1 MFIPFFENLR
11 AAKIPVSLR
20 EYLSFLEATKVG
32 LVLYDIEGF
41 YFLARTSMVKDE
53 RNLDKFDQVFSTTF
67 KGLES
72 ISIEDVVE
80 AMDLPEDWLNKM
92 AEKHLTKEEMAEI
105 DALGGFEKLMETLK
119 ERLKEQQAR
128 HQGGNKWIG
137 TGGTSPFG
145 SGGYNPEGIRIGN
158 EGKRQGKAVKVWEKR
173 LWTNFDDKKT
183 LGIRDI
189 RVAVR
194 RLRHFAR
201 TGTPDEFDLNGTISA
216 TANNGGYL
224 DVKMVPERKNRV
236 KLLLF
241 LDVGGSMDP
250 YVEACEELFSA
261 SKSEFKDLEH
271 FYFHNCPYEI
281 LWKNN
286 PRSSEDI
293 ISTWDIIRK
302 YGSDYR
308 VLFVGDA
315 SMSPYEVAYAGG
327 SIEHWNEESGAT
339 WLDRITSHFDSVAWL
354 NPENKK
360 IWNSSA
366 SNKMIREIFDE
377 RMYELNLS
385 GIEAAMKKLSR

>member
-1 MFIPFFENLR
+1 MFIGFLHQLKE
-11 AAKIPVSLR
+11 AGVPVSIR
-20 EYLSFLEATKVG
+20 EYLDFLSGLDKGITNLNTNSF
-32 LVLYDIEGF
+32 YHF
-41 YFLARTSMVKDE
+41 ARASLVKDE
-53 RNLDKFDQVFSTTF
+53 RHYDRFDRTFSEF
-67 KGLES
+67 FEGALKKGGEILNS
-72 ISIEDVVE
+72 I
-80 AMDLPEDWLNKM
+80 PEEWIK
-92 AEKHLTKEEMAEI
+92 
-105 DALGGFEKLMETLK
+105 DALQKNLTEEDKEKIESLGGWDKLLETLK
-119 ERLKEQQAR
+119 ERLEEQKKR

-158 EGKRQGKAVKVWEKR
+158 EGKRQGRAVKVWEKR

-224 DVKMVPERKNRV
+224 DVKMMPERKNRV

-250 YVEACEELFSA
+250 YIQACEELFSA

-327 SIEHWNEESGAT
+327 SIEHWNEEAGSV
-339 WLDRITSHFDSVAWL
+339 WLERITSHFDSVAWL
-354 NPENKK
+354 NPETKK
-360 IWNSSA
+360 IWDSSA
-366 SNKMIREIFDE
+366 SNKMIREIFE
-377 RMYELNLS
+377 EKMYEMNLS
-385 GIEAAMKKLSR
+385 GIEEAMKALSR

>member
-1 MFIPFFENLR
+1 MFIRFLHQLKE
-11 AAKIPVSLR
+11 AGVPVSIR
-20 EYLSFLEATKVG
+20 EYL
-32 LVLYDIEGF
+32 D
-41 YFLARTSMVKDE
+41 FLAGLDKGITNLNTDSFYHFARASLVKDE
-53 RNLDKFDQVFSTTF
+53 RHYDRFDRTFSEF
-67 KGLES
+67 FEGALKKGGEILNN
-72 ISIEDVVE
+72 I
-80 AMDLPEDWLNKM
+80 PEEWIKNALQKN
-92 AEKHLTKEEMAEI
+92 LTKEDKEKI
-105 DALGGFEKLMETLK
+105 DSLGGWDKLLETLK
-119 ERLKEQQAR
+119 ERLKDQKKR

>member
-1 MFIPFFENLR
+1 MFIGFLHQLKE
-11 AAKIPVSLR
+11 AGVPVSIR
-20 EYLSFLEATKVG
+20 EYLDFLSGLDKGITNLNTNSF
-32 LVLYDIEGF
+32 YHF
-41 YFLARTSMVKDE
+41 ARASLIKDE
-53 RNLDKFDQVFSTTF
+53 RYYDRFDRTFSEF
-67 KGLES
+67 FEGALKKGGEILNN
-72 ISIEDVVE
+72 I
-80 AMDLPEDWLNKM
+80 PEEWIK
-92 AEKHLTKEEMAEI
+92 
-105 DALGGFEKLMETLK
+105 DALQKNLTEEDKEKIESLGGWDKLLETLK
-119 ERLKEQQAR
+119 ERLKEQKKR

-158 EGKRQGKAVKVWEKR
+158 EGKRQGRAVKVWEKR

-224 DVKMVPERKNRV
+224 DVKMMPERKNRV

-250 YVEACEELFSA
+250 YIQACEELFSA

-327 SIEHWNEESGAT
+327 SIEHWNEEAGSV
-339 WLDRITSHFDSVAWL
+339 WLERITDHFDSVAWL

-366 SNKMIREIFDE
+366 SNKMIREIFEDK
-377 RMYELNLS
+377 MYELNLS
-385 GIEAAMKKLSR
+385 GIEEAMKTLSR

>member
-1 MFIPFFENLR
+1 MFIGFLHQLKESGV
-11 AAKIPVSLR
+11 PVSIR
-20 EYLSFLEATKVG
+20 EYLDFLSGLDKGVTNLNTDSF
-32 LVLYDIEGF
+32 YHF
-41 YFLARTSMVKDE
+41 ARASLVKDE
-53 RNLDKFDQVFSTTF
+53 RHYDRFDRTFSEF
-67 KGLES
+67 FEGALKRGGEVLSS
-72 ISIEDVVE
+72 I
-80 AMDLPEDWLNKM
+80 PEEWIK
-92 AEKHLTKEEMAEI
+92 
-105 DALGGFEKLMETLK
+105 DALQKNLTEEDKAKIESLGGWDKLLETLK
-119 ERLKEQQAR
+119 KRLEEQKKR

-158 EGKRQGKAVKVWEKR
+158 EGKRQGRAVKVWEKR

-201 TGTPDEFDLNGTISA
+201 TGSPDEFDLKGTISA

-224 DVKMVPERKNRV
+224 DVKMMPERKNRV

-241 LDVGGSMDP
+241 LDVCGSMDP
-250 YVEACEELFSA
+250 YIEACEELFSA

-293 ISTWDIIRK
+293 VSTWDIIRK

-354 NPENKK
+354 NPESKK

-366 SNKMIREIFDE
+366 SNKMIRDIFDE

-385 GIEAAMKKLSR
+385 GIEAAMKRLSR

>member
-1 MFIPFFENLR
+1 LFIGFLHQLKG
-11 AAKIPVSLR
+11 AGVPVSIR
-20 EYLSFLEATKVG
+20 EYLDFISGLDSGIVNLDTNSF
-32 LVLYDIEGF
+32 YNF
-41 YFLARTSMVKDE
+41 ARVSLVKDE
-53 RNLDKFDQVFSTTF
+53 RYFDRFDRIFSEF
-67 KGLES
+67 FEGAIKKGEEMLGN
-72 ISIEDVVE
+72 I
-80 AMDLPEDWLNKM
+80 PEDWIK
-92 AEKHLTKEEMAEI
+92 
-105 DALGGFEKLMETLK
+105 DALQKNLSNEDKEKIKSLGGWDKLLETLK
-119 ERLKEQQAR
+119 ERLEEQKKR

-145 SGGYNPEGIRIGN
+145 SGGYNPEGVRIGN
-158 EGKRQGKAVKVWEKR
+158 EGKRQGRAVKVWEKR

-201 TGTPDEFDLNGTISA
+201 TGTPDQFDLKETINA

-224 DVKMVPERKNRV
+224 DVKMMPERKNRI

-250 YVEACEELFSA
+250 YISACEELFSA

-271 FYFHNCPYEI
+271 FYFHNCPYEV

-286 PRSSEDI
+286 PRSAEDI
-293 ISTWDIIRK
+293 ISTWDVIRK

-315 SMSPYEVAYAGG
+315 SMSPYEIAYSGG
-327 SIEHWNEESGAT
+327 SIEHWNEEAGAL
-339 WLDRITSHFDSVAWL
+339 WLERITSHFDSVAWL

-366 SNKMIREIFDE
+366 SNKMIREIFE
-377 RMYELNLS
+377 EKMYELNLS
-385 GIEAAMKKLSR
+385 GIEEAMKTLSR

>member
-1 MFIPFFENLR
+1 MFIRFLHQLKE
-11 AAKIPVSLR
+11 AGVPVSIR
-20 EYLSFLEATKVG
+20 EYL
-32 LVLYDIEGF
+32 D
-41 YFLARTSMVKDE
+41 FLAGLDKGITNLNTDSFYHFARASLVKDE
-53 RNLDKFDQVFSTTF
+53 RHYDRFDRTFSEF
-67 KGLES
+67 FEGALKKGGEILNN
-72 ISIEDVVE
+72 I
-80 AMDLPEDWLNKM
+80 PEEWIKNALQKN
-92 AEKHLTKEEMAEI
+92 LTKEDKEKI
-105 DALGGFEKLMETLK
+105 DSLGGWDKLLETLK
-119 ERLKEQQAR
+119 ERLKDQKKR

-189 RVAVR
+189 RIAVR

>member
-1 MFIPFFENLR
+1 MFIGFLHQLKG
-11 AAKIPVSLR
+11 AGVPVSIR
-20 EYLSFLEATKVG
+20 EYLDFISGLDSGIVNLDTNSF
-32 LVLYDIEGF
+32 YNF
-41 YFLARTSMVKDE
+41 ARVSLVKDE
-53 RNLDKFDQVFSTTF
+53 RYFDRFDRIFSEF
-67 KGLES
+67 FEGAIKKG
-72 ISIEDVVE
+72 
-80 AMDLPEDWLNKM
+80 
-92 AEKHLTKEEMAEI
+92 EEMLGNIPEEWI
-105 DALGGFEKLMETLK
+105 KDALQKNLSNEDKEKIKSLGGWDKLLETLK
-119 ERLKEQQAR
+119 ERLEEQKKR

-145 SGGYNPEGIRIGN
+145 SGGYNPEGVRIGN
-158 EGKRQGKAVKVWEKR
+158 EGKRQGRAVKVWEKR

-201 TGTPDEFDLNGTISA
+201 TGTPDEFDLKETINA

-224 DVKMVPERKNRV
+224 DVKMMPERKNRI

-250 YVEACEELFSA
+250 YISACEELFSA

-271 FYFHNCPYEI
+271 FYFHNCPYEV
-281 LWKNN
+281 LWKYN
-286 PRSSEDI
+286 PRSAEDI
-293 ISTWDIIRK
+293 ISTWDVIRK

-315 SMSPYEVAYAGG
+315 SMSPYEIAYAGG
-327 SIEHWNEESGAT
+327 SIEHWNEEAGAL

-366 SNKMIREIFDE
+366 SNKMIREIFE
-377 RMYELNLS
+377 EKMYELNLS
-385 GIEAAMKKLSR
+385 GIEEAMKTLSR

>member
-1 MFIPFFENLR
+1 LFIGFLHQLKE
-11 AAKIPVSLR
+11 AGVPVSIR
-20 EYLSFLEATKVG
+20 EYLDFLSGLDKGITNLNTNSF
-32 LVLYDIEGF
+32 YHF
-41 YFLARTSMVKDE
+41 ARASLVKDE
-53 RNLDKFDQVFSTTF
+53 RHYDRFDRTFSEF
-67 KGLES
+67 FEGALKKGGEILS
-72 ISIEDVVE
+72 NI
-80 AMDLPEDWLNKM
+80 PEEWIK
-92 AEKHLTKEEMAEI
+92 
-105 DALGGFEKLMETLK
+105 DALQKNLTEEDKEKIESLGGWDKLLETLK
-119 ERLKEQQAR
+119 ERLKEQKKR

-158 EGKRQGKAVKVWEKR
+158 EGKRQGRAVKVWEKR

-224 DVKMVPERKNRV
+224 DVKMMPERKNRV

-250 YVEACEELFSA
+250 YIQACEELFSA

-327 SIEHWNEESGAT
+327 SIEHWNEEAGSV
-339 WLDRITSHFDSVAWL
+339 WLDRITDHFDSVAWL

-366 SNKMIREIFDE
+366 SNKMIREIFEDK
-377 RMYELNLS
+377 MYEMNLS
-385 GIEAAMKKLSR
+385 GIEEAMKTLSR

>member
-1 MFIPFFENLR
+1 MFIGFLHQLKG
-11 AAKIPVSLR
+11 AGVPVSIR
-20 EYLSFLEATKVG
+20 EYLDFISGLDSGIVNLDTNSF
-32 LVLYDIEGF
+32 YNF
-41 YFLARTSMVKDE
+41 ARVSLVKDE
-53 RNLDKFDQVFSTTF
+53 RYFDRFDRIF
-67 KGLES
+67 AEFFEGAIKKGEEILGN
-72 ISIEDVVE
+72 I
-80 AMDLPEDWLNKM
+80 PEDWIK
-92 AEKHLTKEEMAEI
+92 
-105 DALGGFEKLMETLK
+105 DALQKNLSNEDKEKIKSLGGWDKLLETLK
-119 ERLKEQQAR
+119 ERLEEQKKR

-145 SGGYNPEGIRIGN
+145 SGGYNPEGVRIGN
-158 EGKRQGKAVKVWEKR
+158 EGKRQGRAVKVWEKR

-201 TGTPDEFDLNGTISA
+201 TGTPDEFDLKETINA

-224 DVKMVPERKNRV
+224 DVKMMPERKNRI

-250 YVEACEELFSA
+250 YISACEELFSA

-271 FYFHNCPYEI
+271 FYFHNCPYEV

-286 PRSSEDI
+286 PRSAEDI
-293 ISTWDIIRK
+293 ISTWDVIRK

-315 SMSPYEVAYAGG
+315 SMSPYEIAYAGG
-327 SIEHWNEESGAT
+327 SIEHWNEEAGAL

-366 SNKMIREIFDE
+366 SNKMIREIFE
-377 RMYELNLS
+377 EKMYELNLS
-385 GIEAAMKKLSR
+385 GIEEAMKTLSR

>member
-1 MFIPFFENLR
+1 VFIGFLHQLKESGV
-11 AAKIPVSLR
+11 PVSIR
-20 EYLSFLEATKVG
+20 EYLDFVAGLDAGVTNLDTNSF
-32 LVLYDIEGF
+32 YHF
-41 YFLARTSMVKDE
+41 ARVSLVKDE
-53 RNLDKFDQVFSTTF
+53 RYFDRFDKTFSEF
-67 KGLES
+67 FEGALKIGAKILNN
-72 ISIEDVVE
+72 I
-80 AMDLPEDWLNKM
+80 PEEWIK
-92 AEKHLTKEEMAEI
+92 
-105 DALGGFEKLMETLK
+105 DALQKNLSEEDKEKIKSLGGWEKLLETLK
-119 ERLKEQQAR
+119 ERLEEQKKR

-158 EGKRQGKAVKVWEKR
+158 EGQRQGRAVKVWEKR
-173 LWTNFDDKKT
+173 LWANFDDKKT

-201 TGTPDEFDLNGTISA
+201 TGTPDEFDLNGTVSA

-224 DVKMVPERKNRV
+224 DIKMMPERKNRV

-250 YVEACEELFSA
+250 YVQACEELFSA

-286 PRSSEDI
+286 PRASENI
-293 ISTWDIIRK
+293 IPTWDILRK

-327 SIEHWNEESGAT
+327 SIEHWNEESGAV
-339 WLDRITSHFDSVAWL
+339 WLNRIISHFDSVAWL
-354 NPENKK
+354 NPESKK

-366 SNKMIREIFDE
+366 SNKMIREIFE
-377 RMYELNLS
+377 EQMYELNLS
-385 GIEAAMKKLSR
+385 GIESAMKSLSR

>member
-1 MFIPFFENLR
+1 MFIRFLHQLKE
-11 AAKIPVSLR
+11 AGVPVSIR
-20 EYLSFLEATKVG
+20 EYL
-32 LVLYDIEGF
+32 D
-41 YFLARTSMVKDE
+41 FLAGLDKGITNLNTDSFYHFARASLVKDE
-53 RNLDKFDQVFSTTF
+53 RHYDRFDRTFSEF
-67 KGLES
+67 FEGALKKGGEILNN
-72 ISIEDVVE
+72 I
-80 AMDLPEDWLNKM
+80 PEEWIKNALQKN
-92 AEKHLTKEEMAEI
+92 LTKEDKEKIES
-105 DALGGFEKLMETLK
+105 LGGWDKLLETLK
-119 ERLKEQQAR
+119 ERLKEQKKR

>member
-1 MFIPFFENLR
+1 MFIGFLHQLKE
-11 AAKIPVSLR
+11 AGVPVSIR
-20 EYLSFLEATKVG
+20 EYLDFLSGLDKGITNLNTNSF
-32 LVLYDIEGF
+32 YHF
-41 YFLARTSMVKDE
+41 ARASLVKDE
-53 RNLDKFDQVFSTTF
+53 RHYDRFDRTFSEF
-67 KGLES
+67 FEGALKKGGEILNN
-72 ISIEDVVE
+72 I
-80 AMDLPEDWLNKM
+80 PEEWIK
-92 AEKHLTKEEMAEI
+92 
-105 DALGGFEKLMETLK
+105 DALQKNLTEEDKEKIESLGGWDKLLETLK
-119 ERLKEQQAR
+119 ERLEEQKKRQ
-128 HQGGNKWIG
+128 QGGNKWIG

-158 EGKRQGKAVKVWEKR
+158 EGKRQGRAVKVWEKR

-224 DVKMVPERKNRV
+224 DVKMMPERKNRV

-250 YVEACEELFSA
+250 YIQACEELFSA

-327 SIEHWNEESGAT
+327 SIEHWNEEAGSV
-339 WLDRITSHFDSVAWL
+339 WLERITSHFDSVAWL
-354 NPENKK
+354 NPETKK

-366 SNKMIREIFDE
+366 SNKMIREIFE
-377 RMYELNLS
+377 EKMYEMNLS
-385 GIEAAMKKLSR
+385 GIEEAMKALSR

>member
-1 MFIPFFENLR
+1 MFIGFLHQLKE
-11 AAKIPVSLR
+11 AGVPVSIR
-20 EYLSFLEATKVG
+20 EYLDFLSGLDKGITNLNTNSF
-32 LVLYDIEGF
+32 YHF
-41 YFLARTSMVKDE
+41 ARASLVKDE
-53 RNLDKFDQVFSTTF
+53 RYYDRFDRTFSEF
-67 KGLES
+67 FEGALKKGGEILS
-72 ISIEDVVE
+72 NI
-80 AMDLPEDWLNKM
+80 PEEWIK
-92 AEKHLTKEEMAEI
+92 
-105 DALGGFEKLMETLK
+105 DALQKNLSEEDKEKIESLGGWDKLLETLK
-119 ERLKEQQAR
+119 ERLKEQKKR

-158 EGKRQGKAVKVWEKR
+158 EGKRQGRAVKVWEKR

-224 DVKMVPERKNRV
+224 DVKMMPERKNRV

-250 YVEACEELFSA
+250 YIQACEELFSA

-327 SIEHWNEESGAT
+327 SIEHWNEEAGSV
-339 WLDRITSHFDSVAWL
+339 WLERITSHFDSVAWL
-354 NPENKK
+354 NPESKK
-360 IWNSSA
+360 IWDSSA
-366 SNKMIREIFDE
+366 SNKMIREIFE
-377 RMYELNLS
+377 EKMYEMNLS
-385 GIEAAMKKLSR
+385 GIEEAMKALSR

>member
-1 MFIPFFENLR
+1 MFIRFLHQLKE
-11 AAKIPVSLR
+11 AGVPVSIR
-20 EYLSFLEATKVG
+20 EYL
-32 LVLYDIEGF
+32 D
-41 YFLARTSMVKDE
+41 FLAGLDKGITNLNTDSFYHFARASLVKDE
-53 RNLDKFDQVFSTTF
+53 RHYDRFDRTFSEF
-67 KGLES
+67 FEGALKKGGEILNN
-72 ISIEDVVE
+72 I
-80 AMDLPEDWLNKM
+80 PEEWIKNALQKN
-92 AEKHLTKEEMAEI
+92 LTKEDKEKI
-105 DALGGFEKLMETLK
+105 DSLGGWDKLLETLK
-119 ERLKEQQAR
+119 ERLKEQKKR

-189 RVAVR
+189 RIAVR

-302 YGSDYR
+302 YRSDYR

>member
-1 MFIPFFENLR
+1 MFIRFLHQLKE
-11 AAKIPVSLR
+11 AGVPVSIR
-20 EYLSFLEATKVG
+20 EYL
-32 LVLYDIEGF
+32 D
-41 YFLARTSMVKDE
+41 FLAGLDKGITNLNTDSFYHFARASLVKDE
-53 RNLDKFDQVFSTTF
+53 RHYDRFDRTFSEF
-67 KGLES
+67 FEGALKKGGEILNN
-72 ISIEDVVE
+72 I
-80 AMDLPEDWLNKM
+80 PEEWIKNALQKN
-92 AEKHLTKEEMAEI
+92 LTKEDKEKI
-105 DALGGFEKLMETLK
+105 DSLGGWDMLLETLK
-119 ERLKEQQAR
+119 ERLKEQKKR

>member
-1 MFIPFFENLR
+1 MFIRFLHQLKE
-11 AAKIPVSLR
+11 AGVPVSIR
-20 EYLSFLEATKVG
+20 EYL
-32 LVLYDIEGF
+32 D
-41 YFLARTSMVKDE
+41 FLAGLDKGITNLNTDSFYHFARASLVKDE
-53 RNLDKFDQVFSTTF
+53 RYYDRFDRTFSEF
-67 KGLES
+67 FEGALKKGGEILNN
-72 ISIEDVVE
+72 I
-80 AMDLPEDWLNKM
+80 PEEWIKNALQKN
-92 AEKHLTKEEMAEI
+92 LTKEDKEKI
-105 DALGGFEKLMETLK
+105 DSLGGWDKLLETLK
-119 ERLKEQQAR
+119 ERLKEQKKR

-250 YVEACEELFSA
+250 YIEACEELFSA

>member
-1 MFIPFFENLR
+1 MFIGFLHQLKESGV
-11 AAKIPVSLR
+11 PVSIR
-20 EYLSFLEATKVG
+20 EYLDFVAGLDAGVTNLDTNSF
-32 LVLYDIEGF
+32 YHF
-41 YFLARTSMVKDE
+41 ARVSLVKDE
-53 RNLDKFDQVFSTTF
+53 RYFDRFDKTFSEF
-67 KGLES
+67 FEGALKIGAKILNN
-72 ISIEDVVE
+72 I
-80 AMDLPEDWLNKM
+80 PEEWIK
-92 AEKHLTKEEMAEI
+92 
-105 DALGGFEKLMETLK
+105 DALQKNLSEEDKEKIKSLGGWEKLLETLK
-119 ERLKEQQAR
+119 ERLEEQKKR

-158 EGKRQGKAVKVWEKR
+158 EGQRQGRAVKVWEKR
-173 LWTNFDDKKT
+173 LWANFDDKKT

-201 TGTPDEFDLNGTISA
+201 TGTPDEFDLNGTVSA

-224 DVKMVPERKNRV
+224 DIKMMPERKNRV

-250 YVEACEELFSA
+250 YIQACEELFSA
-261 SKSEFKDLEH
+261 SKSEFKDLEY

-286 PRSSEDI
+286 PRSSENI
-293 ISTWDIIRK
+293 IPTWDILRK

-315 SMSPYEVAYAGG
+315 SMSPYEVVYAGG
-327 SIEHWNEESGAT
+327 SIEHWNEESGAV

-354 NPENKK
+354 NPESKK

-366 SNKMIREIFDE
+366 SNKMIREIFE
-377 RMYELNLS
+377 EQMYELNLS
-385 GIEAAMKKLSR
+385 GIESAMKSLSR

>member
-1 MFIPFFENLR
+1 LHQLKE
-11 AAKIPVSLR
+11 AGVPVSIR
-20 EYLSFLEATKVG
+20 EYL
-32 LVLYDIEGF
+32 D
-41 YFLARTSMVKDE
+41 FLAGLDKGITNLNTDSFYHFARASLVKDE
-53 RNLDKFDQVFSTTF
+53 RYYDRFDRTFSEF
-67 KGLES
+67 FEGALKKGGEILNN
-72 ISIEDVVE
+72 I
-80 AMDLPEDWLNKM
+80 PEEWIKNALQKN
-92 AEKHLTKEEMAEI
+92 LTKEDKEKI
-105 DALGGFEKLMETLK
+105 DSLGGWDKLLETLK
-119 ERLKEQQAR
+119 ERLKEQKKR

>member
-1 MFIPFFENLR
+1 MFIGFLHQLKE
-11 AAKIPVSLR
+11 AGVPVSIR
-20 EYLSFLEATKVG
+20 EYLDFLSGLDKGITSLNTNSF
-32 LVLYDIEGF
+32 YHF
-41 YFLARTSMVKDE
+41 ARASLVKDE
-53 RNLDKFDQVFSTTF
+53 RHYDRFDRTFSEF
-67 KGLES
+67 FEGALKKGGEILNN
-72 ISIEDVVE
+72 I
-80 AMDLPEDWLNKM
+80 PEEWIK
-92 AEKHLTKEEMAEI
+92 
-105 DALGGFEKLMETLK
+105 DALQKNLTEEDKEKIESLGGWDKLLETLK
-119 ERLKEQQAR
+119 ERLEEQKKR

-158 EGKRQGKAVKVWEKR
+158 EGKRQGRAVKVWEKR

-224 DVKMVPERKNRV
+224 DVKMMPERKNRV

-250 YVEACEELFSA
+250 YIQACEELFSA

-327 SIEHWNEESGAT
+327 SIEHWNEEAGSV
-339 WLDRITSHFDSVAWL
+339 WLERITSHFDSVAWL
-354 NPENKK
+354 NPETKK

-366 SNKMIREIFDE
+366 SNKMIREIFE
-377 RMYELNLS
+377 EKMYEMNLS
-385 GIEAAMKKLSR
+385 GIEEAMKALSR

>member
-1 MFIPFFENLR
+1 MFIGFLHQLKE
-11 AAKIPVSLR
+11 AGVPVSIK
-20 EYLSFLEATKVG
+20 EYLDFLSGLDKGITNLNTNSF
-32 LVLYDIEGF
+32 YHF
-41 YFLARTSMVKDE
+41 ARASLVKDE
-53 RNLDKFDQVFSTTF
+53 RHYDRFDRTFSEF
-67 KGLES
+67 FEGALKKGGEILNN
-72 ISIEDVVE
+72 I
-80 AMDLPEDWLNKM
+80 PEEWIK
-92 AEKHLTKEEMAEI
+92 
-105 DALGGFEKLMETLK
+105 DALQKNLTEEDKEKIESLGGWDKLLETLK
-119 ERLKEQQAR
+119 ERLKEQKKR

-145 SGGYNPEGIRIGN
+145 SGGYNPEGVRIGN
-158 EGKRQGKAVKVWEKR
+158 EGKRQGRAVKVWEKR

-224 DVKMVPERKNRV
+224 DVKMMPERKNRV

-250 YVEACEELFSA
+250 YIQACEELFSA

-327 SIEHWNEESGAT
+327 SIEHWNEEAGSV
-339 WLDRITSHFDSVAWL
+339 WLERITSHFDSVAWL
-354 NPENKK
+354 NPETKK

-366 SNKMIREIFDE
+366 SNKMIREIFE
-377 RMYELNLS
+377 EKMYEMNLS
-385 GIEAAMKKLSR
+385 GIEEAMKALSR

>member
-1 MFIPFFENLR
+1 MFIGFLHQLKE
-11 AAKIPVSLR
+11 AGVPVSIR
-20 EYLSFLEATKVG
+20 EYLDFLSGLDKGITNLNTNSF
-32 LVLYDIEGF
+32 YHF
-41 YFLARTSMVKDE
+41 ARASLVKDE
-53 RNLDKFDQVFSTTF
+53 RHYDRFDRTFSEF
-67 KGLES
+67 FEGALKNGGEILNN
-72 ISIEDVVE
+72 I
-80 AMDLPEDWLNKM
+80 PEEWIK
-92 AEKHLTKEEMAEI
+92 
-105 DALGGFEKLMETLK
+105 DALQKNLTEEDKEKIESLGGWDKLLETLK
-119 ERLKEQQAR
+119 ERLEEQKKR

-158 EGKRQGKAVKVWEKR
+158 EGKRQGRAVKVWEKR

-224 DVKMVPERKNRV
+224 DVKMMPERKNRV

-250 YVEACEELFSA
+250 YIQACEELFSA

-327 SIEHWNEESGAT
+327 SIEHWNEEAGSV
-339 WLDRITSHFDSVAWL
+339 WLERITSHFDSVAWL
-354 NPENKK
+354 NPETKK

-366 SNKMIREIFDE
+366 SNKMIREIFE
-377 RMYELNLS
+377 EKMYEMNLS
-385 GIEAAMKKLSR
+385 GIEEAMKALSR

>member
-1 MFIPFFENLR
+1 MFIRFLHQLKE
-11 AAKIPVSLR
+11 AGVPVSIR
-20 EYLSFLEATKVG
+20 EYL
-32 LVLYDIEGF
+32 D
-41 YFLARTSMVKDE
+41 FLAGLDKGITNLNTDSFYHFARASLVKDE
-53 RNLDKFDQVFSTTF
+53 RHYDRFDRTFSEF
-67 KGLES
+67 FEGALKKGGEILNN
-72 ISIEDVVE
+72 I
-80 AMDLPEDWLNKM
+80 PEEWIKNALKKN
-92 AEKHLTKEEMAEI
+92 LTKEDKEKI
-105 DALGGFEKLMETLK
+105 DSLGGWDKLLETLK
-119 ERLKEQQAR
+119 ERLKEQKKR

>member
-1 MFIPFFENLR
+1 LFIGFLHQLKE
-11 AAKIPVSLR
+11 AGVPVSIR
-20 EYLSFLEATKVG
+20 EYLDFLSGLDKGITNLNTNSF
-32 LVLYDIEGF
+32 YHF
-41 YFLARTSMVKDE
+41 ARASLVKDE
-53 RNLDKFDQVFSTTF
+53 RHYDRFDRTFSEF
-67 KGLES
+67 FEGALKKGGEILNN
-72 ISIEDVVE
+72 I
-80 AMDLPEDWLNKM
+80 PEEWIK
-92 AEKHLTKEEMAEI
+92 
-105 DALGGFEKLMETLK
+105 DALQKNLTEEDKEKIESLGGWDKLLETLK
-119 ERLKEQQAR
+119 ERLKEQKKR

-158 EGKRQGKAVKVWEKR
+158 EGKRQGRAVKVWEKR

-224 DVKMVPERKNRV
+224 DVKMMPERKNRV

-250 YVEACEELFSA
+250 YIQACEELFSA

-327 SIEHWNEESGAT
+327 SIEHWNEEAGSV
-339 WLDRITSHFDSVAWL
+339 WLERITDHFDSVAWL

-366 SNKMIREIFDE
+366 SNKMIREIFEDK
-377 RMYELNLS
+377 MYEMNLS
-385 GIEAAMKKLSR
+385 GIEEAMKTLSR

>member
-1 MFIPFFENLR
+1 MFIGFLHQLKE
-11 AAKIPVSLR
+11 AGVPVSIR
-20 EYLSFLEATKVG
+20 EYLDFLSGLDKGITNLNTNSF
-32 LVLYDIEGF
+32 YHF
-41 YFLARTSMVKDE
+41 ARASLVKDE
-53 RNLDKFDQVFSTTF
+53 RHYDRFDRTFSEF
-67 KGLES
+67 FEGALKKGGEVLNN
-72 ISIEDVVE
+72 I
-80 AMDLPEDWLNKM
+80 PEEWIK
-92 AEKHLTKEEMAEI
+92 
-105 DALGGFEKLMETLK
+105 DALQKNLTEEDKEKIESLGGWDKLLETLK
-119 ERLKEQQAR
+119 ERLEEQKKR

-158 EGKRQGKAVKVWEKR
+158 EGKRQGRAVKVWEKR

-224 DVKMVPERKNRV
+224 DVKMMPERKNRV

-250 YVEACEELFSA
+250 YIQACEELFSA

-327 SIEHWNEESGAT
+327 SIEHWNEEAGSV
-339 WLDRITSHFDSVAWL
+339 WLERITSHFDSVAWL
-354 NPENKK
+354 NPETKK

-366 SNKMIREIFDE
+366 SNKMIREIFE
-377 RMYELNLS
+377 EKMYEMNLS
-385 GIEAAMKKLSR
+385 GIEEAMKALSR

>member
-1 MFIPFFENLR
+1 LHQLKE
-11 AAKIPVSLR
+11 AGVPVSIR
-20 EYLSFLEATKVG
+20 EYL
-32 LVLYDIEGF
+32 D
-41 YFLARTSMVKDE
+41 FLAGLDKGITNLNTNSFYHFARASLVKDE
-53 RNLDKFDQVFSTTF
+53 RHYDRFDRTFSEF
-67 KGLES
+67 FEGALKKGGEILNN
-72 ISIEDVVE
+72 I
-80 AMDLPEDWLNKM
+80 PEEWIKNALQKN
-92 AEKHLTKEEMAEI
+92 LTKEDKEKIES
-105 DALGGFEKLMETLK
+105 LGGWDKLLETLK
-119 ERLKEQQAR
+119 ERLKEQKKR

-250 YVEACEELFSA
+250 YIEACEELFSA

-293 ISTWDIIRK
+293 VSTWDIIRK

>member
-1 MFIPFFENLR
+1 LFIGFLHQLKE
-11 AAKIPVSLR
+11 AGVPVSIK
-20 EYLSFLEATKVG
+20 EYLDFLSGLDKGITNLNTNSF
-32 LVLYDIEGF
+32 YHF
-41 YFLARTSMVKDE
+41 ARVSLVKDE
-53 RNLDKFDQVFSTTF
+53 RHYDRFDRTFSEF
-67 KGLES
+67 FEGALKKGGEILNN
-72 ISIEDVVE
+72 I
-80 AMDLPEDWLNKM
+80 PEEWIK
-92 AEKHLTKEEMAEI
+92 
-105 DALGGFEKLMETLK
+105 DALQKNLTEEDKEKIESLGGWDKLLETLK
-119 ERLKEQQAR
+119 ERLKEQKKR

-173 LWTNFDDKKT
+173 LWSNFDDKKT

-224 DVKMVPERKNRV
+224 DVKMMPERKNRV

-250 YVEACEELFSA
+250 YIEACEELFSA

-293 ISTWDIIRK
+293 VSTWDIIRK

-339 WLDRITSHFDSVAWL
+339 WLDRITSHFDSIAWL

-385 GIEAAMKKLSR
+385 GIEAAMKRLSR

>member
-1 MFIPFFENLR
+1 MFIGFLHQLKE
-11 AAKIPVSLR
+11 AGVPVSIR
-20 EYLSFLEATKVG
+20 EYLDFLSGLDKGITNLNTNSF
-32 LVLYDIEGF
+32 YHF
-41 YFLARTSMVKDE
+41 ARASLVKDE
-53 RNLDKFDQVFSTTF
+53 RHYDRFDRTFSEF
-67 KGLES
+67 FEGALKKGGEILNN
-72 ISIEDVVE
+72 I
-80 AMDLPEDWLNKM
+80 PEEWIK
-92 AEKHLTKEEMAEI
+92 
-105 DALGGFEKLMETLK
+105 DALQKNLTEEDKEKIESLGGWDKLLETLK
-119 ERLKEQQAR
+119 ERLKEQKKR

-158 EGKRQGKAVKVWEKR
+158 EGKRQGRAVKVWEKR

-224 DVKMVPERKNRV
+224 DVKMMPERKNRV

-250 YVEACEELFSA
+250 YIQACEELFSA

-327 SIEHWNEESGAT
+327 SIEHWNEEAGSV
-339 WLDRITSHFDSVAWL
+339 WLERITDHFDSVAWL

-366 SNKMIREIFDE
+366 SNKMIREIFEDK
-377 RMYELNLS
+377 MYEMNLS
-385 GIEAAMKKLSR
+385 GIEEAMKTLSR